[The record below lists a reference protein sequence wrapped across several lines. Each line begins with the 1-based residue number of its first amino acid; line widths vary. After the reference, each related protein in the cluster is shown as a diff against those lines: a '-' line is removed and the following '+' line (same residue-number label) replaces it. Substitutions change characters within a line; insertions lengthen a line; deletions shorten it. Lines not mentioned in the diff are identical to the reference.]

1 MNAGFL
7 FRDLAEEL
15 YTEGMIPTKGVRAS
29 EVDMKLDEAT
39 GKMDRIKFV
48 YDYYG
53 GVLPTTQEEF
63 QTKGD
68 PLIEWEK
75 DKGKSWREQNE

>member
-1 MNAGFL
+1 MAMSGVNNIKA
-7 FRDLAEEL
+7 DNK
-15 YTEGMIPTKGVRAS
+15 YSKGS
-29 EVDMKLDEAT
+29 KL
-39 GKMDRIKFV
+39 DRIKFV